1 VGEGLESSIAG
12 IRPRLNTLVVPRRG
26 VLLFDGN
33 SLPEE
38 SVAERRSLLEMLRER
53 GQRMTPQRQL
63 ILEAVQAIDGHIS
76 AEAVHARVAGRFPQ
90 VNIST
95 VYRTLELLQDIGL
108 VTHTHFDDGVAQYHR
123 AEEGLHQ
130 HLVCRACGS
139 EQELDLAVLEPLG
152 AVLNERYGFEAD
164 LAHFALVGLC
174 RACAGRPQT
183 VERHPAAQA

>member
-1 VGEGLESSIAG
+1 
-12 IRPRLNTLVVPRRG
+12 
-26 VLLFDGN
+26 
-33 SLPEE
+33 
-38 SVAERRSLLEMLRER
+38 
-53 GQRMTPQRQL
+53 MTPQRQL

-76 AEAVHARVAGRFPQ
+76 AEAVHSRVAARFPQ

-152 AVLNERYGFEAD
+152 AMLRERYGFEAD

-174 RACAGRPQT
+174 RGCATRQQAAERRPANT
-183 VERHPAAQA
+183 RTS